1 MDKRRNSRYKGHC
14 ASFLYMAALCL
25 ILSTNVKKAVKLQ
38 VKALKE
44 YKNRGKTMMHS
55 QISIIF
61 VADLRN
67 KDSVY
72 NIKV

>member
-14 ASFLYMAALCL
+14 ASFFTWLRLCL

-44 YKNRGKTMMHS
+44 YKIRGKTMMHS

-67 KDSVY
+67 KYSVY

>member
-1 MDKRRNSRYKGHC
+1 M
-14 ASFLYMAALCL
+14 
-25 ILSTNVKKAVKLQ
+25 KKE

-44 YKNRGKTMMHS
+44 YKNRDKTMMHS

-67 KDSVY
+67 KYSVY

>member
-1 MDKRRNSRYKGHC
+1 M
-14 ASFLYMAALCL
+14 
-25 ILSTNVKKAVKLQ
+25 KKE

-67 KDSVY
+67 KYSVY

>member
-1 MDKRRNSRYKGHC
+1 M
-14 ASFLYMAALCL
+14 
-25 ILSTNVKKAVKLQ
+25 KKE

-61 VADLRN
+61 AED
-67 KDSVY
+67 
-72 NIKV
+72 

>member
-14 ASFLYMAALCL
+14 ASSFIRLCLCL
-25 ILSTNVKKAVKLQ
+25 IPSKNVKKAVKK
-38 VKALKE
+38 VMKALKE

-67 KDSVY
+67 KYSVY